1 MSTPSLEAGDVEKQ
15 LPRKGRTDGGH
26 HGLSD
31 GSDDR
36 GSHSTAAL
44 AADRLE
50 GPLRSFERQ
59 LIKYNVEA
67 RGIQRV
73 EPDERHALTWK
84 GYVSIFCLWFSINL
98 APVNITLG
106 MLASQVFALSFTDAA
121 LCAVFGS
128 LTGSLAVGYMA
139 TFGPISGIRSMV
151 HTILSLI
158 GLSFLIQEL
167 GLCKIHHG
175 LVA

>member
-1 MSTPSLEAGDVEKQ
+1 MSTPSLEAGDVEKE
-15 LPRKGRTDGGH
+15 LSSESRTDGDH

-31 GSDDR
+31 GPDDR
-36 GSHSTAAL
+36 GAHSTAAL
-44 AADRLE
+44 AANGLE
-50 GPLRSFERQ
+50 GRLRSFERQ

-73 EPDERHALTWK
+73 EPNERHALTWK
-84 GYVSIFCLWFSINL
+84 GYVSMFCLWFSINL

-128 LTGSLAVGYMA
+128 LTGSLAVGYIT
-139 TFGPISGIRSMV
+139 TFGPVSGIRSMV
-151 HTILSLI
+151 HP
-158 GLSFLIQEL
+158 IQ
-167 GLCKIHHG
+167 
-175 LVA
+175 